1 MAKEPTP
8 LPTKTV
14 QAQDGVTRVVPLPK
28 PPPPPAPPP
37 KKLDSQ
43 VAVVWQE
50 PPAKRREPAGSE
62 HPEVASQS

>member
-14 QAQDGVTRVVPLPK
+14 QARDGARCVVVLPK

-37 KKLDSQ
+37 KKWEPR
-43 VAVVWQE
+43 VAVIWLTSLVC
-50 PPAKRREPAGSE
+50 RED
-62 HPEVASQS
+62 